1 VAPTVLEAL
10 HYASGAL
17 MSRDNLPEQSRGN
30 PAAQRPAG
38 GGIERSQGGG
48 GPSLPGAHEART
60 LGFVPSPDRFHW
72 WAQLSNGV
80 KAHVEREVGPAVEWW
95 CDLHER
101 ERDRPYA
108 IVLGPKGLAVTTP
121 KVNQHGQK
129 TQSVHIDAFAPS
141 SLKHAVVQ
149 QQPTRPR
156 TGLRSLL
163 SGGKTE
169 QPAAPQL
176 ALTADMRGLLGNLP
190 LEAQQRL
197 QTPFLG
203 SQAIQ
208 HYKSYYYGNEEDL
221 DLWLYLA
228 GDRTVT
234 FASGHRTLPAG
245 TDPQYASWRLVCY
258 QADVAR

>member
-1 VAPTVLEAL
+1 
-10 HYASGAL
+10 
-17 MSRDNLPEQSRGN
+17 MSRENLPEQSRGF

-38 GGIERSQGGG
+38 GGVERSQGGG
-48 GPSLPGAHEART
+48 GPSLPGAHEARS

-72 WAQLSNGV
+72 WGELSNDV
-80 KAHVEREVGPAVEWW
+80 KTYVERKVGPAVEWW
-95 CDLHER
+95 ADLHER

-108 IVLGPKGLAVTTP
+108 VVLGPNGLAVTTP

-129 TQSVHIDAFAPS
+129 TQTVHVDPFVPS

-149 QQPTRPR
+149 QLPTRPR
-156 TGLRSLL
+156 VGLRSLV
-163 SGGKTE
+163 SRGKGE
-169 QPAAPQL
+169 QPPAAPQL
-176 ALTADMRGLLGNLP
+176 ELTSDMRGVLGNLP

-203 SQAIQ
+203 SQPIK
-208 HYKSYYYGNEEDL
+208 HYRSYYYGNEEDL
-221 DLWLYLA
+221 DMWLYLA

-245 TDPQYASWRLVCY
+245 TDPQYAAWHLVCY

>member
-1 VAPTVLEAL
+1 
-10 HYASGAL
+10 
-17 MSRDNLPEQSRGN
+17 MSRDNLPEQSRGF

-38 GGIERSQGGG
+38 GGVERSQG
-48 GPSLPGAHEART
+48 PTLPAGHDARP
-60 LGFVPSPDRFHW
+60 LGFVPSPDRFHF

-80 KAHVEREVGPAVEWW
+80 KAHVEREVGPAIEWW
-95 CDLHER
+95 CDLHDR

-108 IVLGPKGLAVTTP
+108 VVLGPKGLAVTTP
-121 KVNQHGQK
+121 KVNQNGQK

-149 QQPTRPR
+149 QQATRPR
-156 TGLRSLL
+156 SGLRSLI
-163 SGGKTE
+163 SRGKDE
-169 QPAAPQL
+169 QATVPPQL
-176 ALTADMRGLLGNLP
+176 ALTEHMRGVLGNLP

-208 HYKSYYYGNEEDL
+208 HYKSYYYGSDEDL
-221 DLWLYLA
+221 DMWLYLA

-245 TDPQYASWRLVCY
+245 TDPQYAAWHLVCY